1 MEQVRIS
8 LNARERERLKVL
20 HEIEQGHLRQV
31 EAARRLRLTARQ
43 VRRLWTRWRT
53 AGDGGLVH
61 QLRGRPSNRKIP
73 EAIER
78 RCLRQLRQARYT
90 GFGPTLAAEHLAR
103 QGLCVSRETLRGW
116 MSRAGLWRAGRQKLK
131 QVHVWRPRRAAVGE
145 LLLMDSSRSTG
156 WKTVVRPAS

>member
-1 MEQVRIS
+1 MEQERIS

-31 EAARRLRLTARQ
+31 EAARRLRLTGRQ

-73 EAIER
+73 EAI
-78 RCLRQLRQARYT
+78 
-90 GFGPTLAAEHLAR
+90 
-103 QGLCVSRETLRGW
+103 
-116 MSRAGLWRAGRQKLK
+116 
-131 QVHVWRPRRAAVGE
+131 
-145 LLLMDSSRSTG
+145 
-156 WKTVVRPAS
+156 

>member
-1 MEQVRIS
+1 MEQERIS

-90 GFGPTLAAEHLAR
+90 GFGPSLAAEHLAR
-103 QGLCVSRETLRGW
+103 QGLCVSRETCG
-116 MSRAGLWRAGRQKLK
+116 GG
-131 QVHVWRPRRAAVGE
+131 
-145 LLLMDSSRSTG
+145 
-156 WKTVVRPAS
+156 